1 MRWAECF
8 LILAANRCWASTGSP
23 AYEKAFLFSLGA
35 IWSALD
41 WLWSSPEESLNSFV
55 FWTLQGGGLAEGRK
69 VSICCSF
76 CNFNRVGK
84 ASFVTSVPVNK
95 STIVILLNWV
105 WKIMRK
111 VSKFCFVCPLSG
123 SGNLLYSL
131 VQSGESPIVNL
142 SPAFSRATGR
152 VWLAPCVT

>member
-8 LILAANRCWASTGSP
+8 LILAANLCWASTGSP

-41 WLWSSPEESLNSFV
+41 WLWSSPEESLNSSV
-55 FWTLQGGGLAEGRK
+55 FWTLQGGSLAEGRK

-95 STIVILLNWV
+95 LTIVILLNWV

-111 VSKFCFVCPLSG
+111 CQSFVLFALWVVQETCSILSSNQAKIRSLTG
-123 SGNLLYSL
+123 HPRFPALQVESDWLL
-131 VQSGESPIVNL
+131 V
-142 SPAFSRATGR
+142 
-152 VWLAPCVT
+152 